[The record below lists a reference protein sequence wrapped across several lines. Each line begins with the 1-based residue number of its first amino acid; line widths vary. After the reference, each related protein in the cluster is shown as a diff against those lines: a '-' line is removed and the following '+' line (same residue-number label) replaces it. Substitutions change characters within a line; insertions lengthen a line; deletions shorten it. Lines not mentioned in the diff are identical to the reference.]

1 MCKYFRGF
9 YFMILTQKNNQK
21 IKKMIKSV
29 DRRQKEVYNIN
40 TKNERGKEKMTYT
53 LKVQIDPT
61 GYTEYLEK
69 IFKHAYKLKRE
80 LVNYYNRQE
89 YRRRNSDDYK
99 YLAEETKLLK
109 ELQEKI
115 KETKDKELQK
125 ALKSEYKER
134 ADELKK
140 GWIALNNAFGLG
152 SGKFIHYKHLGQA
165 SVMYERYAKDG
176 IINAT
181 SFELMA
187 QATKQG
193 YLKRR
198 SQSDSDNFMR
208 VPKASEFTTIWY
220 RKCNAN
226 ISMDGISFGKH
237 SNKIKLPWSFKN
249 DDEIRLSY
257 AMEMQKLALY
267 AVKRVLQKDNTWKYY
282 ALMVFDGVPYGTRD
296 CLPTKGKVV
305 ISLDV
310 DKLEIVAR
318 NESINKELRFDLSN
332 DLGYSDKLSRLDTK
346 IENSR
351 RLNNPENYEE
361 NGVIKKGVHVWKK
374 SNNYIKLLNKKR
386 YLWHKIKSYRK
397 NRFEKIV
404 NDILELG
411 DEFVVYKEDFK
422 TLQQRK
428 DFDKETM
435 SWFDTRK
442 QRGFEIMFNAPYEFL
457 MLLNMRLSYFGKVTE
472 TIVKGE
478 SSKRT

>member
-1 MCKYFRGF
+1 
-9 YFMILTQKNNQK
+9 
-21 IKKMIKSV
+21 MIKSV

-40 TKNERGKEKMTYT
+40 TKNERGKEIMTYT

-99 YLAEETKLLK
+99 YLAEETKLLN
-109 ELQEKI
+109 ELQGKI
-115 KETKDKELQK
+115 KETKDKELKK

-134 ADELKK
+134 TDELKK
-140 GWIALNNAFGLG
+140 GWVALNNAFGLG
-152 SGKFIHYKHLGQA
+152 SGKFSDYKNKGQA
-165 SVMYERYAKDG
+165 SVMYKRYAKEG
-176 IINAT
+176 IIHSS
-181 SFELMA
+181 SFENMA
-187 QATKQG
+187 EATKKA

-198 SQSDSDNFMR
+198 SQSDSDNFMKA
-208 VPKASEFTTIWY
+208 PKVNEFTTIWY
-220 RKCNAN
+220 RLCNQN
-226 ISMDGISFGKH
+226 VSMSGISFGKYR
-237 SNKIKLPWSFKN
+237 NKITLPWKFRN

-267 AVKRVLQKDNTWKYY
+267 AIKRVLLKDNTWQYY
-282 ALMVFDGVPYGTRD
+282 ALMVFDGVPYGTRES
-296 CLPTKGKVV
+296 LPMKGKVV
-305 ISLDV
+305 ISLDI
-310 DKLEIVAR
+310 DTLEIVAK
-318 NESINKELRFDLSN
+318 NDFINKELRFDLSN
-332 DLGYSDKLSRLDTK
+332 DNGYSGILSEIDTMMEK
-346 IENSR
+346 SR
-351 RLNNPENYEE
+351 RVNNPDNYED
-361 NGVIKKGVHVWKK
+361 NGVPKTGVRSWVRT
-374 SNNYIKLLNKKR
+374 NNYIKLSNRKR
-386 YLWHKIKSYRK
+386 YIWHKIKNYRK

-422 TLQQRK
+422 ALQQRK

-457 MLLNMRLSYFGKVTE
+457 MLLNMKLSYFGKT
-472 TIVKGE
+472 TQIFVKE
-478 SSKRT
+478 DK

>member
-1 MCKYFRGF
+1 
-9 YFMILTQKNNQK
+9 
-21 IKKMIKSV
+21 
-29 DRRQKEVYNIN
+29 
-40 TKNERGKEKMTYT
+40 MTYT
-53 LKVQIDPT
+53 LKVQIEPT

-99 YLAEETKLLK
+99 YLAEETKLVN

-115 KETKDKELQK
+115 KETKDKELKEKLK
-125 ALKSEYKER
+125 AEYKEKS
-134 ADELKK
+134 DELKK

-152 SGKFIHYKHLGQA
+152 SGKFVHYKNLGQA

-181 SFELMA
+181 SFQNMA
-187 QATKQG
+187 QVTKQR

-198 SQSDSDNFMR
+198 SQSGSDNFMR
-208 VPKASEFTTIWY
+208 VPKENEFTTIWY
-220 RKCNAN
+220 GQCNSN
-226 ISMDGISFGKH
+226 ISMDGISFGKY
-237 SNKIKLPWSFKN
+237 SNKIKLPWNFKN

-257 AMEMQKLALY
+257 AMEMQKLSLY

-296 CLPTKGKVV
+296 SLPTKGKVV
-305 ISLDV
+305 ISLDI
-310 DKLEIVAR
+310 DKLEIVAK
-318 NESINKELRFDLSN
+318 NDFVNKELRFDLSN
-332 DLGYSDKLSRLDTK
+332 DLGYSEKLSEIDTMMN
-346 IENSR
+346 ESR
-351 RLNNPENYEE
+351 RVNNLDNYEE
-361 NGVIKKGVHVWKK
+361 NGVPKKGVHSWKRTK
-374 SNNYIKLLNKKR
+374 NYIKLSNKKR
-386 YLWHKIKSYRK
+386 YIWHKIKQYRK
-397 NRFEKIV
+397 NRFEKII

-457 MLLNMRLSYFGKVTE
+457 VLLDMKLSYFGKTTE
-472 TIVKGE
+472 IVVKGN
-478 SSKRT
+478 KIIDKI

>member
-1 MCKYFRGF
+1 
-9 YFMILTQKNNQK
+9 
-21 IKKMIKSV
+21 
-29 DRRQKEVYNIN
+29 
-40 TKNERGKEKMTYT
+40 MTYT

-99 YLAEETKLLK
+99 YLAEETKLLN

-115 KETKDKELQK
+115 KETKDKKLKEKLK
-125 ALKSEYKER
+125 AEYKEKS
-134 ADELKK
+134 DELKK

-152 SGKFIHYKHLGQA
+152 SGKFVHYKNLGQA

-181 SFELMA
+181 SFQNMA
-187 QATKQG
+187 QVTKQR

-198 SQSDSDNFMR
+198 SQSGSDNFMR
-208 VPKASEFTTIWY
+208 VPKENEFTTIWY
-220 RKCNAN
+220 GQCNSN
-226 ISMDGISFGKH
+226 ISMDGISFGKY
-237 SNKIKLPWSFKN
+237 SNKIKLPWNFKN

-257 AMEMQKLALY
+257 AMEMQKLSLY

-282 ALMVFDGVPYGTRD
+282 ALMVFDGVPYGTRES
-296 CLPTKGKVV
+296 LPAKGKVV
-305 ISLDV
+305 ISLDI
-310 DKLEIVAR
+310 DKLEIVAK
-318 NESINKELRFDLSN
+318 NDFVNKELRFDLSN
-332 DLGYSDKLSRLDTK
+332 DLGYSEKLSEIDTMM
-346 IENSR
+346 EESR
-351 RLNNPENYEE
+351 RVNNPNNYEE
-361 NGVIKKGVHVWKK
+361 NGVPKKGVHSWKRTK
-374 SNNYIKLLNKKR
+374 NYIKLSNKKR
-386 YLWHKIKSYRK
+386 YIWHKIKQYRK

-411 DEFVVYKEDFK
+411 DEFIVYKEDFK
-422 TLQQRK
+422 TLQKRK

-457 MLLNMRLSYFGKVTE
+457 LLLDMKLSYFGKVTE
-472 TIVKGE
+472 TVVKGD
-478 SSKRT
+478 K